1 MKILHLTVLISTLSL
16 LTACGGG
23 GGGGGG
29 DNSSSSPPPTTPPT
43 TPTTPPTNE
52 EKTYSFTDFFE
63 VTGNAYS
70 HTILRLKNNPNKI
83 GNIQFSFKE
92 KPEGSDPWFSYDS
105 WRDDNQYRISF
116 DKPGEYIISMKYYD
130 IQEKTSL
137 EKNISITIEESNI
150 INLGLLKEDT
160 VLSDTTKPYALI
172 GGISIPHDIK
182 LTINP
187 GVTINGNFFGIQV
200 EGSLELNG
208 TKENPITIYDSNI
221 APQGSRDFDANII
234 IKHSNLIGTAPY
246 SSYGNRISG
255 TLDLS
260 DSYLYDFTDEIYLWV
275 PSGSVNIVRNHFNNT
290 GGINWELSNYSINI
304 ENNKFENWNATSA
317 IYVNTL
323 AKVYGNT
330 FIYPKREN
338 RYAINFNA
346 FHLPVDTKLDAT
358 SNYWGT
364 TDENQIK
371 SIIIDRNSG
380 LSSNGYVIY
389 TPYLTEPSPTT
400 PK

>member
-1 MKILHLTVLISTLSL
+1 
-16 LTACGGG
+16 
-23 GGGGGG
+23 
-29 DNSSSSPPPTTPPT
+29 
-43 TPTTPPTNE
+43 
-52 EKTYSFTDFFE
+52 
-63 VTGNAYS
+63 
-70 HTILRLKNNPNKI
+70 
-83 GNIQFSFKE
+83 
-92 KPEGSDPWFSYDS
+92 
-105 WRDDNQYRISF
+105 
-116 DKPGEYIISMKYYD
+116 
-130 IQEKTSL
+130 
-137 EKNISITIEESNI
+137 
-150 INLGLLKEDT
+150 
-160 VLSDTTKPYALI
+160 
-172 GGISIPHDIK
+172 
-182 LTINP
+182 
-187 GVTINGNFFGIQV
+187 INGNFFGIQV

-246 SSYGNRISG
+246 SSYGNRIGG

-304 ENNKFENWNATSA
+304 ENNKFENWNTTSA